1 MKRSFYLSSIFT
13 LVLIFFVAFSGLDR
27 GLAQMNVTPVLNFLP
42 GDETIGAAAV
52 AQLAPAI
59 SRGGDI
65 SLVVWSDRRS
75 SPAGVGSEYETA
87 NDIYAMRLD
96 SLGNPLDNLPF
107 VITQA
112 RANQDRPQVAW
123 NGTHWLVVFES
134 TGINGTGSYYEQSLA
149 AVRVAPD
156 GQVLDANPIPIF
168 NAVPNITS
176 WSVASDGTDWVLV
189 FQGSAASNDIQAI
202 RILANGQVQQPAVSL
217 LPETYYLR
225 FHLHLAYAQGIF
237 LLTWADSPDTLGLR
251 FDTNLNVLD
260 ATPFVVADDTA
271 VSALTTNGSQF
282 YVVYHKMQPD
292 FSTVITGARISPDG
306 TLLDNP
312 GVNISLDH
320 QPAPDTIA
328 SVAWDGINWQVSW
341 AYNGAVSIARVN
353 SEGQVLDPGG
363 ISITGPE
370 AGQSAGD
377 GTGGI
382 HLIWTSFVY
391 DQSDIVSA
399 HISSNQV
406 STPSLTL
413 STGAPMQV
421 YADFAVGS
429 SGYMAVY
436 RSDTD
441 SAHRI
446 HAHPLDINGNALT
459 PEPIELESGD
469 TIYGPGQ
476 PSVSWNG
483 SVYLVTWNNN
493 NGIVAQRIQQD
504 GTLVDASPFVV
515 IAAAI
520 GPTDVAAVGD
530 TFLVVGRKYGSYPQY
545 LYPVAARVRG
555 SDGAVLDTPP
565 LYVGESYARSVAV
578 TTFGDRWLTVW
589 FSAYTHDDSVGST
602 AGNFVNIDGT
612 LGTSFSIYGPYSMGG
627 NGINEVSAASNG
639 ITALVLLSAEV
650 TSGVETDLIGR
661 LVNADGTIQSV
672 LNLTPWVGN
681 QYRPHAA
688 WDGSQYVVAYTD
700 QKNRFPQTIDPLDAR
715 GDLFGMR
722 ITGSGTIIDPQG
734 FAFSSLPIA
743 ETHPNVIASDG
754 VSLFAGSI
762 MRNESPYS
770 AYRVG
775 YTRLGTGGNQWP
787 VAVAQS
793 NVMGGNIPL
802 NVQFSSTG
810 STDPDG
816 TLAAYSWD
824 FGDGYTSTS
833 ANPAHTYNTP
843 GSYVV
848 SLMVTDDEG
857 AVTTQALAL
866 NVTAPNQLPVT
877 MASAAPQSGQP
888 PLDVAFSARGS
899 YDPDGRLGNFHWIFG
914 DGTDTWGPTAY
925 QTFYS
930 PGVYTVTLTAYD
942 DRGGS
947 STDTVTVYVGQ
958 PNQPPVAI
966 ASAAPLNGNG
976 PLNVNFNSASSYDP
990 DGTLTAYLW
999 EFGDG
1004 NISTQAN
1011 PTHTYPS
1018 QGSYQAVLTVTDNLG
1033 LTHSDSL
1040 TVSVYGV
1047 ALPPDQTAVSAPG
1060 ESVTYTLMVNYL
1072 GAEPNATFDVSVNIT
1087 GAQWS
1092 VDAPATVGPIAS
1104 GGSASLP
1111 VIVHVPAQAPSGA
1124 ISVVEITLTSQ
1135 GGTGLVT
1142 TSLLT
1147 TRVANRIFLPILLAQ
1162 PSP

>member
-1 MKRSFYLSSIFT
+1 MKRSLYLSSIFIP
-13 LVLIFFVAFSGLDR
+13 LLIFLVAFNGLDR
-27 GLAQMNVTPVLNFLP
+27 GLAQTHAVPALTFLP
-42 GDETIGAAAV
+42 GDETIGAASV

-59 SRGGDI
+59 SPGGDI

-96 SLGNPLDNLPF
+96 SAGNPLDSLPF

-112 RANQDRPQVAW
+112 TANQDRPQAVW

-156 GQVLDANPIPIF
+156 GQVLDAKPIPIF
-168 NAVPNITS
+168 NPVPNITT

-189 FQGSAASNDIQAI
+189 FQGSAASNDIQAV

-217 LPETYYLR
+217 LAETYYLR
-225 FHLHLAYAQGIF
+225 FHLHLAYAQGVF

-251 FDTNLNVLD
+251 FDTNLNLLD
-260 ATPFVVADDTA
+260 TTPFVVADNTA

-282 YVVYHKMQPD
+282 YVVYHKLQPD
-292 FSTVITGARISPDG
+292 FSTVVTGVRVSPDG

-312 GVNISLDH
+312 GVNISSDH
-320 QPAPDTIA
+320 QPATDTIT
-328 SVAWDGINWQVSW
+328 SVTWDGINWQVAW
-341 AYNGAVSIARVN
+341 GYNGAVSIARV
-353 SEGQVLDPGG
+353 SSDGQVLDPGG
-363 ISITGPE
+363 ISIAGPE
-370 AGQSAGD
+370 TGVSAGD

-382 HLIWTSFVY
+382 HLVWTSFAY

-406 STPSLTL
+406 STPNHTL
-413 STGAPMQV
+413 STGAPMQI
-421 YADFAVGS
+421 YTDFAVGS
-429 SGYMAVY
+429 NGYMAVY

-446 HAHPLDINGNALT
+446 HVHPLDVNGNALT
-459 PEPIELESGD
+459 PEPIELQSGD

-483 SVYLVTWNNN
+483 SLYLVTWGNNS
-493 NGIVAQRIQQD
+493 GIVAQRVLQD

-515 IAAAI
+515 IAAGI

-530 TFLVVGRKYGSYPQY
+530 TFLVVGRKYGTYPQY

-578 TTFGDRWLTVW
+578 TAFGDRWLTVW

-602 AGNFVNIDGT
+602 AGNFVSADGT
-612 LGTSFSIYGPYSMGG
+612 LDTSFSIYGPYSMGG

-661 LVNADGTIQSV
+661 LVNADGTTQSV

-681 QYRPHAA
+681 QYRAHAA

-715 GDLFGMR
+715 GDLYGMR
-722 ITGSGTIIDPQG
+722 ITENGAILDPQG

-743 ETHPNVIASDG
+743 ETHPNVVASDG
-754 VSLFAGSI
+754 VSLFAGSM
-762 MRNESPYS
+762 MRNEAPYM

-802 NVQFSSTG
+802 DVQFSSTG

-824 FGDGYTSTS
+824 FGDGSTSTG

-843 GSYVV
+843 GNYVV
-848 SLMVTDDEG
+848 SLVVTDDGG
-857 AVTTQALAL
+857 ATTTQTLPL
-866 NVTAPNQLPVT
+866 TVTSPNQLPVT
-877 MASAAPQSGQP
+877 IASASPQSGQP
-888 PLDVAFSARGS
+888 PLDVVFSARGS
-899 YDPDGRLGNFHWIFG
+899 YDPDGRLGNFHWIFS
-914 DGTDTWGPTAY
+914 DGTDNWGPISY
-925 QTFYS
+925 QTFYL
-930 PGVYTVTLTAYD
+930 PGIYTVTLVAYD

-958 PNQPPVAI
+958 TNQPPVA
-966 ASAAPLNGNG
+966 AAAAVPLNGNG
-976 PLNVNFNSASSYDP
+976 PLNVSFNSAGSYDP
-990 DGTLTAYLW
+990 DGTLAAYLW
-999 EFGDG
+999 DFGDG
-1004 NISTQAN
+1004 NTSTQAN
-1011 PTHTYPS
+1011 PTHSYTS
-1018 QGSYQAVLTVTDNLG
+1018 QGVYQAELTVTDNLG
-1033 LTHSDSL
+1033 LTQSDSL
-1040 TVSVYGV
+1040 TITVYGV
-1047 ALPPDQTAVSAPG
+1047 ALPPDQSAVSRPG
-1060 ESVTYTLMVNYL
+1060 ESVTYTLMVDYT
-1072 GAEPNATFDVSVNIT
+1072 GGEPNATFDVNMNIT
-1087 GAQWS
+1087 GAQWL
-1092 VDAPATVGPIAS
+1092 VDAPATIGPIPS

-1111 VIVHVPAQAPSGA
+1111 VTVHVPAQAASGET
-1124 ISVVEITLTSQ
+1124 SVVEITLTSQ

-1147 TRVANRIFLPILLAQ
+1147 TRVANRIYLPLLLQLAN
-1162 PSP
+1162 P

>member
-1 MKRSFYLSSIFT
+1 MKRSLYLSSIFI
-13 LVLIFFVAFSGLDR
+13 LALMFFVAFSGLDR
-27 GLAQMNVTPVLNFLP
+27 GLAQINVTPVLNFLP
-42 GDETIGAAAV
+42 GDETIGAAPV

-59 SRGGDI
+59 ARGGDI

-96 SLGNPLDNLPF
+96 SVGNPLDSLPL

-112 RANQDRPQVAW
+112 RANQDRPQAVW

-168 NAVPNITS
+168 NPVPNITT

-217 LPETYYLR
+217 LSETHYLR
-225 FHLHLAYAQGIF
+225 FYLHLAYAQGVF

-260 ATPFVVADDTA
+260 AAPFVVADDTA

-292 FSTVITGARISPDG
+292 FNTVITGARISPDG
-306 TLLDNP
+306 IVLDNP

-320 QPAPDTIA
+320 QPAPDTTA
-328 SVAWDGINWQVSW
+328 SVTWDGINWQISW
-341 AYNGAVSIARVN
+341 GYNGAVSIARVN
-353 SEGQVLDPGG
+353 SNGQVLDPGG
-363 ISITGPE
+363 ISIAGPE
-370 AGQSAGD
+370 AGLSAGD
-377 GTGGI
+377 GAGGI
-382 HLIWTSFVY
+382 HLIWTSFAY
-391 DQSDIVSA
+391 DQADIVSA

-406 STPSLTL
+406 STPNRVL
-413 STGAPMQV
+413 STGAPMQI
-421 YADFAVGS
+421 YTDFAVGS
-429 SGYMAVY
+429 DGYMAVY

-446 HAHPLDINGNALT
+446 HVHPLDINGNALT
-459 PEPIELESGD
+459 PAPIELESGD
-469 TIYGPGQ
+469 TIYGPGE

-483 SVYLVTWNNN
+483 SLYLVTWGNN
-493 NGIVAQRIQQD
+493 NGIVAQRVQQD
-504 GTLVDASPFVV
+504 GTLVDATPFVV
-515 IAAAI
+515 ITAGI

-530 TFLVVGRKYGSYPQY
+530 TFLVVGRKYGYYPQY

-589 FSAYTHDDSVGST
+589 FSTYTHDDTVGST
-602 AGNFVNIDGT
+602 AGHFVNANGT

-627 NGINEVSAASNG
+627 NGINEVSATSNG
-639 ITALVLLSAEV
+639 LTALVLLSAEV

-661 LVNADGTIQSV
+661 LVNADGSLQS
-672 LNLTPWVGN
+672 LTNLTPWIGN
-681 QYRPHAA
+681 QYRPQAA

-700 QKNRFPQTIDPLDAR
+700 QKNRFPHTIDPLDAR

-722 ITGSGTIIDPQG
+722 ITGSGDILDPQG

-743 ETHPNVIASDG
+743 ETHPSVAAADG

-762 MRNESPYS
+762 MRNEAPYT

-775 YTRLGTGGNQWP
+775 YIRLGTGGNQWP

-816 TLAAYSWD
+816 MLAAYSWD
-824 FGDGYTSTS
+824 FGDGDTSIS
-833 ANPAHTYNTP
+833 ANPTHTYNTP
-843 GSYVV
+843 GNYVV
-848 SLMVTDDEG
+848 SLAVTDDEG
-857 AVTTQALAL
+857 AVTTQTLAL

-877 MASAAPQSGQP
+877 MASATPQRGQP
-888 PLDVAFSARGS
+888 PLDVVFSARGS
-899 YDPDGRLGNFHWIFG
+899 YDPDGRLGNFHWIFA
-914 DGTDTWGPTAY
+914 DGTDNWGPTSY
-925 QTFYS
+925 QTFS
-930 PGVYTVTLTAYD
+930 LPGIYTVTLTAYD

-958 PNQPPVAI
+958 PNQPPVAM
-966 ASAAPLNGNG
+966 AAAAPLHGNG

-990 DGTLTAYLW
+990 DGTLAAYLW

-1004 NISTQAN
+1004 SISTQAN
-1011 PTHTYPS
+1011 PTHTYPA
-1018 QGSYQAVLTVTDNLG
+1018 QGSYQAVLTVTDDLG
-1033 LTHSDSL
+1033 LTQSDSL
-1040 TVSVYGV
+1040 TIMVYGV
-1047 ALPPDQTAVSAPG
+1047 DLPPDQSAVRAPG
-1060 ESVTYTLMVNYL
+1060 ESATYLLMVDYI
-1072 GAEPNATFDVSVNIT
+1072 GEEPNATFDVDVNIT
-1087 GAQWS
+1087 GAQWP
-1092 VDAPATVGPIAS
+1092 VEAPATVGPIAS
-1104 GGSASLP
+1104 GDSASLP
-1111 VIVHVPAQAPSGA
+1111 VIVRVPPQAAPGETS
-1124 ISVVEITLTSQ
+1124 IVEITLTSQ

-1147 TRVANRIFLPILLAQ
+1147 TRVAHRIFLPLLLAY
-1162 PSP
+1162 PLP